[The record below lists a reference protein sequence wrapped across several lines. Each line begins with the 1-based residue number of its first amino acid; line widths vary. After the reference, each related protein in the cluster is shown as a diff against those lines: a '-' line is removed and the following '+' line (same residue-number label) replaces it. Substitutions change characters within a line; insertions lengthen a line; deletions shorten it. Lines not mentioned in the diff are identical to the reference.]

1 VSGHVSDPALPRG
14 VLLGV
19 AGLLTALVIGAGL
32 ARYNGTTTDIP
43 VSTPVAERDLRFE
56 DQPDGGIAVVD
67 ARGER
72 LITTLTGQNG
82 FLRATLRGLAQ
93 QRKRVDTDERTPF
106 RLTAWADGRLTLDD
120 PVTGRH
126 LELEAFGPTNKD
138 VFVQFL
144 PGKEPGR

>member
-1 VSGHVSDPALPRG
+1 MSGHVADPALPRG

-19 AGLLTALVIGAGL
+19 AALLTALVIGAGV
-32 ARYNGTTTDIP
+32 ARYTGTTTDIP

-56 DQPDGGIAVVD
+56 DQPDGAIAVID
-67 ARGER
+67 AGDER
-72 LITTLTGQNG
+72 RVTTLTGQNG

-126 LELEAFGPTNKD
+126 LELEAFGQTNEG
-138 VFVQFL
+138 VFAQFL
-144 PGKEPGR
+144 PGRGPER

>member
-1 VSGHVSDPALPRG
+1 MSGHVADPTLPRG

-19 AGLLTALVIGAGL
+19 AGLLTALVIGAGV
-32 ARYNGTTTDIP
+32 ARYTGTTTDIP

-56 DQPDGGIAVVD
+56 DQLDGGIAVVD
-67 ARGER
+67 ARNER
-72 LITTLTGQNG
+72 LVATLTGQNG

-126 LELEAFGPTNKD
+126 LELEAFGSDNAV
-138 VFVQFL
+138 VFAQFL
-144 PGKEPGR
+144 PGKGPER